1 MRQLWSYHIGY
12 KPSMIFEHATTYYTG
27 YLASDKNYFVK
38 QFSDFVDWIDGG
50 EADVGVAFVRLHI
63 DQVAGDDPAV
73 RHLSLELAK
82 RLLISKQMSSVN
94 IFCVILASTR
104 YVDFFKWAIPGLFLF
119 YVRLFK
125 QPLQFLQ
132 K

>member
-50 EADVGVAFVRLHI
+50 EADVGVALLGLNL
-63 DQVAGDDPAV
+63 DEVASDDPPMSHV
-73 RHLSLELAK
+73 GLIFAK
-82 RLLISKQMSSVN
+82 
-94 IFCVILASTR
+94 
-104 YVDFFKWAIPGLFLF
+104 
-119 YVRLFK
+119 
-125 QPLQFLQ
+125 
-132 K
+132 